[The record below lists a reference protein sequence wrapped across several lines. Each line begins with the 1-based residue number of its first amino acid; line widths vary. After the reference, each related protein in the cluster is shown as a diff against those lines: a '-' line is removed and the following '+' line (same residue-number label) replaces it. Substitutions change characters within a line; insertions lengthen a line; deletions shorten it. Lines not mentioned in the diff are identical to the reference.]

1 MLRILLIRNMI
12 TNKLGLINKKP
23 LNKLRQ
29 ITALF
34 LVIASKK
41 QMVFMPKV
49 IYNNRL
55 KKECNLLKFNK
66 ETINYKIK
74 IYYFKSFNKR

>member
-41 QMVFMPKV
+41 QMVFIPKV

-55 KKECNLLKFNK
+55 KKGCNLLKFNK
-66 ETINYKIK
+66 ETINYKIR